1 MGYFFESL
9 YLPEDSSQEFAQ
21 NGCPERAAAAI
32 VQSIM
37 WTTRRPQ
44 RGQTDANRREPRIVQ
59 KSSVRLRGDG
69 CKPGIAYPR
78 RIQHPIEPMVR
89 IELCGYAPQNAPK
102 ACYNLLVKW
111 TKQPSERPESEGE
124 WGQPQYPGPPARLK
138 NSLADLSTSNSQP
151 AKPPRWSTTGAA
163 VAFGR
168 YLRRRGCTWVFRFR
182 WPAAL
187 AACRISGELSVS
199 LKTGD

>member
-32 VQSIM
+32 VQSIT

-111 TKQPSERPESEGE
+111 TKQPSERPESKGE
-124 WGQPQYPGPPARLK
+124 WGAASVSRSP
-138 NSLADLSTSNSQP
+138 SQTQ
-151 AKPPRWSTTGAA
+151 KFPRRSKH
-163 VAFGR
+163 FQ
-168 YLRRRGCTWVFRFR
+168 
-182 WPAAL
+182 L
-187 AACRISGELSVS
+187 AACETAAVVHNGGCGGIRTIPATARLYMGFS
-199 LKTGD
+199 LPLAGSACRLPDLGRA

>member
-1 MGYFFESL
+1 MGCFFESL

-151 AKPPRWSTTGAA
+151 AKPPRWSTTVVPNGGLRWHSDDTCDGEVVHGFFASA
-163 VAFGR
+163 G
-168 YLRRRGCTWVFRFR
+168 RRRL
-182 WPAAL
+182 PL
-187 AACRISGELSVS
+187 AGSRAS
-199 LKTGD
+199 LA